1 MARTLPSYR
10 MVLEHERDLWIKHY
24 ASRLRTP
31 YRASFDKLWE
41 KAFQLADAAS
51 ANTRP
56 VALDNIFMS
65 MLVAQQA
72 EIQLLHKA
80 ITALQQ
86 QANDNYK
93 DK

>member
-1 MARTLPSYR
+1 MGRTLPSFR

-24 ASRLRTP
+24 ARRLRAP
-31 YRASFDKLWE
+31 HRVSFDKLWE

-65 MLVAQQA
+65 MLVAQQS
-72 EIQLLHKA
+72 EIQRLRQELLELKREVSN
-80 ITALQQ
+80 T
-86 QANDNYK
+86 
-93 DK
+93 